1 MRSRH
6 AITVGILA
14 LGTVAGTGLAA
25 HADSTVPDTTPASA
39 MRGGIDGYR
48 VVMETGT
55 TTATATCTRNNQR
68 VIGGGALAGT
78 VAAPL
83 PLAGTFPTT
92 DRRGW
97 TGLAVTVGTP
107 VTVWAICAEVD
118 D

>member
-39 MRGGIDGYR
+39 MRGGIDGYQ
-48 VVMETGT
+48 VVMATGT
-55 TTATATCTRNNQR
+55 GTATATCPRNNQR
-68 VIGGGALAGT
+68 VVGGGATVTGPLTLAGS
-78 VAAPL
+78 
-83 PLAGTFPTT
+83 FPTT

-97 TGLAVTVGTP
+97 TGLAAAVDSP